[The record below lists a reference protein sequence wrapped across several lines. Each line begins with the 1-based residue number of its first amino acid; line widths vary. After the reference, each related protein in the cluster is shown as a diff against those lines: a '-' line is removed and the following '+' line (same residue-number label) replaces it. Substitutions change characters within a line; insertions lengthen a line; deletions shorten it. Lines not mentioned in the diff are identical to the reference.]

1 MPTGFSPEFYND
13 AHDDLMKH
21 WRNGKLKVMGNQVF
35 EFEDGLKALQHIAEG
50 KVEGK
55 VVVRVSTTS

>member
-1 MPTGFSPEFYND
+1 
-13 AHDDLMKH
+13 
-21 WRNGKLKVMGNQVF
+21 MGNQVF